1 MHSTF
6 SKEHILTLE
15 QVCLLLGDGWHIDRL
30 QSQQW
35 RQVLRSP
42 EYRYYSIIITCSYQ
56 QFQLLAVIDHCS
68 DIAIKIS
75 HSRTPT
81 AISRD
86 IRRRLFTRLREKL
99 ADAASQRQKD
109 VDRKQAKEWFI
120 DAMSRLVS
128 VERPRYDHS
137 DRVCG
142 LSHEGIGG
150 EVQRYCYENYKI
162 NIKGLTMDETIRV
175 VGFISQLRGQSNV

>member
-1 MHSTF
+1 MQEF
-6 SKEHILTLE
+6 SKQQIITLE

-42 EYRYYSIIITCSYQ
+42 EYRHYSIIITCSYH
-56 QFQLLAVIDHCS
+56 QFRLLAVIDHRS
-68 DIAIKIS
+68 DNVINMS
-75 HSRTPT
+75 HSKTPT

-86 IRRRLFTRLREKL
+86 IRTRLLAGALDKL
-99 ADAASQRQKD
+99 AQAASDRQREIE
-109 VDRKQAKEWFI
+109 RKQAKGWFI
-120 DAMSRLVS
+120 DALSRLVS
-128 VERPRYDHS
+128 VERPRYGHS

-142 LSHEGIGG
+142 LNHEGISG
-150 EVQRYCYENYKI
+150 EVQHYCYENYKL
-162 NIKGLTMDETIRV
+162 NLKGLTMDETIRI

>member
-6 SKEHILTLE
+6 SKNHILTLE
-15 QVCLLLGDGWHIDRL
+15 QICLLLGDGWHIDRL
-30 QSQQW
+30 QSQEW

-42 EYRYYSIIITCSYQ
+42 EYRHYSIIITCSHH
-56 QFQLLAVIDHCS
+56 QFRLLAVIDQRS
-68 DIAIKIS
+68 DNVINIS
-75 HSRTPT
+75 HSRTPA

-86 IRRRLFTRLREKL
+86 IRRRLFTGLREKL
-99 ADAASQRQKD
+99 ADAASQRQKE

-120 DAMSRLVS
+120 DAISRLVS
-128 VERPRYDHS
+128 VERPRYGYT

-150 EVQRYCYENYKI
+150 EVQHYCYENYRL

-175 VGFISQLRGQSNV
+175 VGFISQLRGQNNV

>member
-1 MHSTF
+1 MQEF
-6 SKEHILTLE
+6 SNQQITTLE

-30 QSQQW
+30 KSEQW

-42 EYRYYSIIITCSYQ
+42 EYRHYSIIITCTYH

-68 DIAIKIS
+68 DTAIKIS

-86 IRRRLFTRLREKL
+86 IRKRLFNGLRAKL
-99 ADAASQRQKD
+99 ADADSQRQREAE
-109 VDRKQAKEWFI
+109 RKQAKEWFI
-120 DAMSRLVS
+120 DAISRLVS
-128 VERPRYDHS
+128 VERPRYGHT

-142 LSHEGIGG
+142 LSHGGIGG
-150 EVQRYCYENYKI
+150 EVQRYCYENYKLDL
-162 NIKGLTMDETIRV
+162 KGLTMDETIRI
-175 VGFISQLRGQSNV
+175 VGFISQLRGQNNV